1 MSATKAQS
9 QKVFEKA
16 KLKPANKVCFDCGS
30 KNPTWSSVPFGIY
43 LCLDCSAHHRN
54 LGVHISF
61 VRSTNLDQWQWE
73 QLRLMKVGGNES
85 ATKYFQSHGGS
96 AALASKDTK
105 VKYTCNAAVK
115 YKEELKR
122 RAALDAQQYPG
133 EVIITDLPAGTPSD
147 DSSIPAGDGDDDF
160 FSSWDKPSI
169 KRPSNPP
176 SRTST
181 PPVVSRTGSPFL
193 NAGPNANGS
202 RSKSPLSA
210 SEEKAASPAPT
221 AIRPTNVT
229 RKTST
234 ASSAKKGSV
243 LGAKKAPKLG
253 AKKVAAADIIDFEE
267 AERKAKEEAERVEKL
282 GYDPEAEQAEADAK
296 KAASAAAA
304 VPIAS
309 PIPVSPA
316 GKSNERSSGDV
327 ERLGMGVSRLGFGQ
341 VSKPAA
347 PKKPTFGSVGPAKPS
362 PAEEA
367 ELTQT
372 RTRFG
377 AQKGIS
383 SDEFFGRERFDP
395 AAQSEAK
402 DRLRQF
408 DSATSI
414 SSNSYF
420 GRPED
425 EVSSLDDGYGDME
438 VAAKDFIRRFG
449 ITAGDDLENLSH
461 LVGEGA
467 TKLQGA
473 IRNYLNN

>member
-9 QKVFEKA
+9 QKIFEKV
-16 KLKPANKVCFDCGS
+16 KLKAANKVCFDCGS

-73 QLRLMKVGGNES
+73 QLRVMKVGGNES

-115 YKEELKR
+115 YKEELKK
-122 RAALDAQQYPG
+122 RAALDAQQYPE

-147 DSSIPAGDGDDDF
+147 GSNTPAGDADDDF

-193 NAGPNANGS
+193 NAGANANGS

-210 SEEKAASPAPT
+210 SEEKSASPAPS
-221 AIRPTNVT
+221 AIRSTVT
-229 RKTST
+229 RKTS
-234 ASSAKKGSV
+234 AAPAAKKGSL

-253 AKKVAAADIIDFEE
+253 AKKVAAADLIDFDE
-267 AERKAKEEAERVEKL
+267 AERKAKEEADRIEKL

-296 KAASAAAA
+296 KATTAAAI
-304 VPIAS
+304 PIAAPT
-309 PIPVSPA
+309 PISPA
-316 GKSNERSSGDV
+316 GKSLERNSSDV
-327 ERLGMGVSRLGFGQ
+327 GQLGMGMSRLGFGQ
-341 VSKPAA
+341 VSKPPA

-362 PAEEA
+362 VEDQA
-367 ELTQT
+367 ELDQN
-372 RTRFG
+372 RSRFG
-377 AQKGIS
+377 NQKGIS
-383 SDEFFGRERFDP
+383 SDEFFGRDRYDP
-395 AAQSEAK
+395 AAQTEAK
-402 DRLRQF
+402 ERLRQF
-408 DSATSI
+408 DGATAI

-420 GRPED
+420 GRSED
-425 EVSSLDDGYGDME
+425 EVPALDDGYGDME

-449 ITAGDDLENLSH
+449 ITAGDDIENLSH